1 MELLDYQQNKIYN
14 EKEEKKLENLSN
26 KVYNYIQQ
34 FIDNDLKVEYD
45 KKNKNM
51 VVIKYIRDND
61 YKNTYF
67 VKYNNKFHEIKSSAA
82 ATAQY
87 MVQQYDKEQ
96 KVWNF
101 KPGIAISNNSEHN
114 IIHEMVH
121 YYSYPRQIPI
131 RKGLLFNKKGFS
143 CNVYNEN
150 DTLINTEFSNAF
162 LTEGITESL
171 ASNINDD
178 EPHAYLFNVVVSD
191 ILNINDNSITKI
203 YFSHNPKDLIIYKK
217 NFEKLTN
224 SKFENIFNL
233 EINKN
238 YDKGTIENILKLC
251 IKYKLEN
258 SKSIIETEEI
268 KENLINYFKNKGTRV
283 EFLKEKNIDVGS
295 IINYITSYKKD
306 NEINMEEND
315 KKRNAISNF
324 ISKYKYYETKQI
336 TIKSTEELLKELNNL
351 KQNLDNSIS
360 KKVVDYLSKIEN
372 VLIENYNQSKISKE
386 NVLEPKEV
394 KIKNKT
400 KTSIDLM
407 NSEIYLNKL
416 KRALSKKEELLKKP
430 TYDEEL
436 LMSCLRDFENLSNEL
451 YTIQIGL
458 DKEQDYKIKQKISNG
473 LKENISK
480 LRLIVD
486 YYNPNNLRRK

>member
-14 EKEEKKLENLSN
+14 EIEKEKLQSLSN

-34 FIDNDLKVEYD
+34 FIGNDLKAEYA

-51 VVIKYIRDND
+51 IVIKYKRDKE

-67 VKYNNKFHEIKSSAA
+67 VKYNNEFHGIKSSAA

-87 MVQQYDKEQ
+87 MVQKYDKEQ

-121 YYSYPRQIPI
+121 YYSYQRQIPI

-150 DTLINTEFSNAF
+150 DNLINTEFSNAF
-162 LTEGITESL
+162 LTEGITETL
-171 ASNINDD
+171 ASKINDD
-178 EPHAYLFNVVVSD
+178 EPYAYFFNVVVTD

-203 YFSHNPKDLIIYKK
+203 YFSHNPKDLLIYKN

-238 YDKGTIENILKLC
+238 YDKDTIENVLKLC
-251 IKYKLEN
+251 IKYKLED
-258 SKSIIETEEI
+258 SKSIIETEKI
-268 KENLINYFKNKGTRV
+268 KTDLINYFKSKGNRI
-283 EFLKEKNIDVGS
+283 EFLKEKNVDIEN
-295 IINYITSYKKD
+295 IINYITNYKKD
-306 NEINMEEND
+306 NEFNMKKND
-315 KKRNAISNF
+315 KKGNAISNF

-336 TIKSTEELLKELNNL
+336 TSESTEELLKELNNL

-360 KKVVDYLSKIEN
+360 REVVDYLSKIEN
-372 VLIENYNQSKISKE
+372 VLTENYNQFNISKE
-386 NVLEPKEV
+386 NVLEHKEA

-407 NSEIYLNKL
+407 NSEIYLNRL
-416 KRALSKKEELLKKP
+416 KRALSKKEELLKRQ

-436 LMSCLRDFENLSNEL
+436 LISCLRDFENLSNEL

-458 DKEQDYKIKQKISNG
+458 DKEQDYKIKQQISNG

-486 YYNPNNLRRK
+486 YYNPNNTRRK